1 MRAFW
6 PENLFVN
13 QWGYSFIYKMMH
25 NYNEF
30 MHVVPKVESAMNLIL
45 KLLNECAE
53 GTALSATW
61 NTIKG

>member
-1 MRAFW
+1 MRPLW

-13 QWGYSFIYKMMH
+13 QCGYSFIYKMMH

-45 KLLNECAE
+45 KLLND
-53 GTALSATW
+53 
-61 NTIKG
+61 